1 MGFDFTFN
9 LELFLVFVF
18 LYFFIL
24 YVYLRIKRR
33 IVDKRLINS
42 VTSLD
47 RGTDSERGLI
57 LDLLKRGFPAKSVF
71 HDLYVRKN
79 DGKFSQIDLVIATKE
94 GIIVLEV
101 KEYSG
106 WIFGRANQTN
116 WTQMLAYGK
125 RKYRFYNPIKQNIN
139 HIKALKAKLKLFD
152 NIPFFSVIVFF
163 GNCEFKKIDYVPRDT
178 YIVKA
183 HRIFEALDK
192 IANENN
198 PAPYLNKREI
208 VNVLKEAVDLGN
220 NIEVINRHK
229 NDIEDMLGTNRILK

>member
-116 WTQMLAYGK
+116 WTQSLAYGK
-125 RKYRFYNPIKQNIN
+125 RKYRFYNPIKQNTN
-139 HIKALKAKLKLFD
+139 HIKSLKESLKQFN

-163 GNCEFKKIDYVPRDT
+163 GDCELKKIDYVPRDT

-183 HRIFEALDK
+183 HRIFDALDK
-192 IANENN
+192 ITNENR
-198 PAPYLNKREI
+198 PAPYSDKNEI
-208 VNVLKEAVDLGN
+208 VKLLKGAVELGDN
-220 NIEVINRHK
+220 SEVIKKHK
-229 NDIEDMLGTNRILK
+229 DNIDDMLGTNRILK